1 MCTSAAD
8 ISLKGRIY
16 AMNYSKIWDDV
27 SRRMRKSHLE
37 SNFAAYKSDEYLR
50 IIRKWCGS
58 LAGKKVLKTDLFE
71 ECYEADQFSDKLG
84 CRNIYGLDVSKCMA
98 ANAKRKNGAMMLVA
112 ADIRRIPF
120 RDRTFDIIISNST
133 LDHLKLKDVRP
144 AVKELRRVLKDDG
157 TLVLTIDNKYNPVY
171 SAGLWAGNRLN
182 IFYFPQERCYT
193 SGEIGEIVG
202 SENMEIVDEDA
213 IFNIVP
219 PMDMLMAIVERHNK
233 KLSSGI
239 SKMIVRLSKR
249 VKSKPLRYITG
260 RQLAFKIKK
269 VL

>member
-1 MCTSAAD
+1 
-8 ISLKGRIY
+8 
-16 AMNYSKIWDDV
+16 MNYSKIWDDV
-27 SRRMRKSHLE
+27 SRRMKKSHLE

-50 IIRKWCGS
+50 IISKWCGS

-71 ECYEADQFSDKLG
+71 ECYEVDRFSDKLG
-84 CRNIYGLDVSKCMA
+84 CGNVYGIDVSKGMA
-98 ANAKRKNGAMMLVA
+98 TNAKRKNRALMLVA

-120 RDRTFDIIISNST
+120 KDRTFDIIISNST

-171 SAGLWAGNRLN
+171 SAGLWAGNRLKF
-182 IFYFPQERCYT
+182 FYFPQERCYT
-193 SGEIGEIVG
+193 SGEIRGIVG
-202 SENMEIVDEDA
+202 SEKMEIVDEEA
-213 IFNIVP
+213 IFNIIP
-219 PMDMLMAIVERHNK
+219 PMDMLLAIVERHDK

-239 SKMIVRLSKR
+239 SKRIVRISKR
-249 VKSKPLRYITG
+249 IKSKPLRYITG

-269 VL
+269 VS